1 MGKEILRLNDITK
14 KYPGVTALQNVSLGF
29 EEGEV
34 HAIAG
39 ENGAGKSTF
48 IKIITAAIQATSG
61 TIEFEGQEIKNNT
74 PDKAL
79 ALGIAAIYQE

>member
-48 IKIITAAIQATSG
+48 IKILL
-61 TIEFEGQEIKNNT
+61 QELFRLHLVQSSLRDRK
-74 PDKAL
+74 
-79 ALGIAAIYQE
+79 